1 MLSIPA
7 RRAMKK
13 VLLVDDDSAFLESL
27 KDGLEQYDDGIGYLV
42 AADGEEALRVLEKER
57 VVTLVTDLKMPRLDG
72 YGLITR
78 VLEQKPEIPC
88 IVMTAHGSNELERTF
103 DAYSIEYVEKPID
116 IDHLHRMIVK
126 TVRHWGEQG
135 QLRGANL
142 PSFVQMVELER
153 KSCRV
158 EVCRSFGGE
167 RGVLCFTEG
176 RLLDA
181 ELGHLP
187 PKEAALEILGWQ
199 EVYLRIG
206 TQRSRC
212 RPRISTPL
220 MELMLE
226 AARLADEKKRDNPRP
241 SSGFD
246 ALDDS
251 LCEAEPKGSPEPRDA
266 WREDT
271 DRVEVPRIV
280 LEDGAM
286 RGLNELLEK
295 FDGLCESD
303 GVAVYSPDGELRGF
317 FLPASQLA
325 RMVRP
330 QE

>member
-1 MLSIPA
+1 
-7 RRAMKK
+7 MKK
-13 VLLVDDDSAFLESL
+13 VLLVDDDAAFLESL
-27 KDGLEQYDDGIGYLV
+27 KDGLEQYADGIGYLV
-42 AADGEEALRVLEKER
+42 AADGEDALRVLENEK

-78 VLEQKPEIPC
+78 VLEQNPEIPC
-88 IVMTAHGSNELERTF
+88 IVMTAHGSSELERTF

-116 IDHLHRMIVK
+116 LDQLHRLIIK

-158 EVCRSFGGE
+158 EVCRSFGGD

-181 ELGHLP
+181 ELCHLP

-220 MELMLE
+220 MELMME
-226 AARLADEKKRDNPRP
+226 AARLADEKNRHERP
-241 SSGFD
+241 ESGFD

-251 LCEAEPKGSPEPRDA
+251 LCEAEPKGPPEPRGA
-266 WREDT
+266 GREDA
-271 DRVEVPRIV
+271 DRGEVPRIV

-295 FDGLCESD
+295 FDGLSGSD
-303 GVAVYSPDGELRGF
+303 SVAVYSPGGELRGF
-317 FLPASQLA
+317 FVPVPHLA
-325 RMVRP
+325 RMVRR